1 MLKTKSVE
9 NVQSSLELLNENSNL
24 IFSGRMKSI
33 CILLVCLVASIKA
46 ITEEDL
52 NKLKDKCKND
62 VLKKGDNSV
71 R

>member
-1 MLKTKSVE
+1 
-9 NVQSSLELLNENSNL
+9 
-24 IFSGRMKSI
+24 MKSI

-62 VLKKGDNSV
+62 VLKKGDKSV